1 LEGVALDIL
10 SGGAEDVSALAA
22 SRAFLLLE
30 RHRGKLRARM
40 KQRERLTPHAHARRR
55 YEDLCLASKLTRV
68 QRDSLSDS
76 SQLVLGDN
84 GTSSE
89 GGVPSAVADAG
100 LPEWA
105 AAWGRGCLFG
115 LDSELHRYRL
125 ELRRTGRWLFP
136 AARSSADARAERR
149 LDQILASVAAQLRL
163 EGISPPGDAARNGG
177 AGRASVARALT
188 ELNEATYERLRS
200 LGLSVT
206 QVRRVLAHRERSRGF
221 RSVDDLDEIPGF
233 PRALLEELKQ
243 ALTA

>member
-1 LEGVALDIL
+1 VDIAWGGV
-10 SGGAEDVSALAA
+10 EDVAALAGG
-22 SRAFLLLE
+22 RTFLLLE
-30 RHRGKLRARM
+30 RHRGELRARLE
-40 KQRERLTPHAHARRR
+40 QRVRLTRRAQARRR

-76 SQLVLGDN
+76 SQLVPDDDRA
-84 GTSSE
+84 SSE
-89 GGVPSAVADAG
+89 AGFPSPVADAG

-115 LDSELHRYRL
+115 LESELNRYRL
-125 ELRRTGRWLFP
+125 DLRRTGKWLFP
-136 AARSSADARAERR
+136 GARSSADARAEHR
-149 LDQILASVAAQLRL
+149 LYEILASVAVQLRS
-163 EGISPPGDAARNGG
+163 EGISPPGETPRSGG
-177 AGRASVARALT
+177 AGRVSLASALT

-206 QVRRVLAHRERSRGF
+206 QVRRVLAHRERSGGF

-243 ALTA
+243 ALTD